1 MSASTSVSQ
10 SIVLRGRACS
20 GKLRPAHLLLLL
32 LFFCCCSLPLS
43 ALRCSSSFLK
53 RTIGTGSGLFASK
66 FDPNTFISV
75 SVARPLGISLEEVQ
89 ENAARGVIVTEVQKE
104 GNAKATSKVNSGLF
118 LVKANGIDVKYK
130 TFDEIMDIFG
140 ATPSGEKVDLV
151 FVDPNNVFK
160 GPAEILV
167 KQAGG
172 PPLTIKA
179 LKGQNLRNVLL
190 DAKVAVYGERAKFTN
205 CGGGMSCGTCV
216 VDVSDNLDWE
226 KRPDIETRRLGKKY
240 ADSARLSCNTIIEGD
255 CTVKIQPPKAVA

>member
-1 MSASTSVSQ
+1 MSVSEINLLLCFILVCFSSVSALLSASSFRQITTTSSE
-10 SIVLRGRACS
+10 
-20 GKLRPAHLLLLL
+20 
-32 LFFCCCSLPLS
+32 
-43 ALRCSSSFLK
+43 
-53 RTIGTGSGLFASK
+53 LFATK
-66 FDPNTFISV
+66 FDPSTFISV

-89 ENAARGVIVTEVQKE
+89 ENAARGVVVTEVQKE
-104 GNAKATSKVNSGLF
+104 GNAKATGKVNSGLF

-140 ATPSGEKVDLV
+140 ATPTGEKVDLV

-167 KQAGG
+167 KQASG

-216 VDVSDNLDWE
+216 VEVSDNLDWE
-226 KRPDIETRRLGKKY
+226 KRPDIETRRLSKKY
-240 ADSARLSCNTIIEGD
+240 AESARLSCNTIIEGD
-255 CTVKIQPPKAVA
+255 CTVKIQPPKAA